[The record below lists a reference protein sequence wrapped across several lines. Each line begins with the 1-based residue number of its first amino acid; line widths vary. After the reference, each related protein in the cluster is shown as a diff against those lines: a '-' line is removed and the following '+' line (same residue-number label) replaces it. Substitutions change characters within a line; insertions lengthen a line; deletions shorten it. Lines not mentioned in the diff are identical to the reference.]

1 MTKPALTVLMT
12 VRNGEPY
19 LHEAVASVLNQ
30 TYQNFRFLILDNAST
45 DSSRDIVL
53 KFNDPR
59 IDLVELP
66 EDIGQTAALNRGLQ
80 MTETPLVARMDADDI
95 SLPHRLEKQVSYTV
109 KNPTVAL
116 LGTWAQFV
124 DEAGCP
130 TGSFHPPTGREAILD
145 RFSTENPFAH
155 SSVMFQSAPVNQ
167 VGGYPTDFLRG
178 QDFALWFQVSCRNE
192 VANLPE
198 TLVRIRMHPDQASL
212 SDEMRITAKWDALRV
227 FRQAEVHDSLSTHAR
242 KRSRLSA
249 MRATLNYAQALSQ
262 NGRRAQALRW
272 AATAC
277 ARYPDLLALRFDVKV
292 QLMRLLLGSRA
303 WKVVSRIKRSFSRIM
318 AVLGLGKHQRPS
330 G

>member
-80 MTETPLVARMDADDI
+80 MTDTPLVARMDADDI
-95 SLPHRLEKQVSYTV
+95 SLPHRLEKQVSYTE

-124 DEAGCP
+124 DAAGSL
-130 TGSFHPPTGREAILD
+130 TGSFHPPTCHEAILD
-145 RFSTENPFAH
+145 WFSTDSPFAH
-155 SSVMFQSAPVNQ
+155 STVIFRTGPVREI
-167 VGGYPTDFLRG
+167 GGYSNDYLRA
-178 QDFALWFQVSCRNE
+178 QDFALWFQVSCRHK
-192 VANLPE
+192 VANLAE
-198 TLVRIRMHPDQASL
+198 ELVRIRIHANQSSL
-212 SDEMRITAKWDALRV
+212 SDDMRLAAKWDALRV

-242 KRSRLSA
+242 KRARLSA
-249 MRATLNYAQALSQ
+249 MRATLDYAQVLSQ
-262 NGRRAQALRW
+262 NGRAAQALRW

-277 ARYPDLLALRFDVKV
+277 ARYPDLLVLRFDVKV
-292 QLMRLLLGSRA
+292 QIMRTLLGSRG
-303 WKVVSRIKRSFSRIM
+303 WKVVSFIKRPLHR
-318 AVLGLGKHQRPS
+318 VLTILRWGR
-330 G
+330 

>member
-1 MTKPALTVLMT
+1 MTKPGLTVLMT

-19 LHEAVASVLNQ
+19 LHEAVASVLKQ

-124 DEAGCP
+124 DASGSP
-130 TGSFHPPTGREAILD
+130 TGSFHPPIGHEAILD
-145 RFSTENPFAH
+145 WFSTDSPFAH
-155 SSVMFQSAPVNQ
+155 STVIFRTGMVREI
-167 VGGYPTDFLRG
+167 GGYSNDYLRA
-178 QDFALWFQVSCRNE
+178 QDFALWFQVSCRHK
-192 VANLPE
+192 VANLAE
-198 TLVRIRMHPDQASL
+198 ELVRIRIHADQTSL

-227 FRQAEVHDSLSTHAR
+227 FRQAEVHAGLPKYVR
-242 KRSRLSA
+242 KRARLSA
-249 MRATLNYAQALSQ
+249 LNATLDYAEGLSQ
-262 NGRRAQALRW
+262 QGRRAQALRW

-277 ARYPDLLALRFDVKV
+277 ARYPDLLALRFDVKI

-303 WKVVSRIKRSFSRIM
+303 WKVVSRIKQSLSRIL
-318 AVLGLGKHQRPS
+318 AVLGLS
-330 G
+330 TI